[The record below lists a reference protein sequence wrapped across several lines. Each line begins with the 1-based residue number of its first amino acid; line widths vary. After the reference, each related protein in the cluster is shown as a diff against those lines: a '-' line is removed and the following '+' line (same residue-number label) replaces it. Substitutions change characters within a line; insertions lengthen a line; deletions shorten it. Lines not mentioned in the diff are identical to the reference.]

1 MRGRRF
7 ITMTKLPFALALTW
21 VLAGPLAAQP
31 RQPLPPEQGQDTS
44 VDDLRAALRLR
55 PDQER
60 AWQMFDQASRPDPQ
74 EETRQRNAF
83 ERMGSLRAP
92 QRFDLSIQ
100 MMRAELEATERR
112 ANALKS
118 FYGTLSPEQQS
129 IFDRETLPPRQQ

>member
-7 ITMTKLPFALALTW
+7 MTMSKLPFVLALT
-21 VLAGPLAAQP
+21 LALTGPLAAQP
-31 RQPLPPEQGQDTS
+31 GQPSSAP
-44 VDDLRAALRLR
+44 DLHDVLRLR

-60 AWQMFDQASRPDPQ
+60 AWQAFDDASRPDPQ

-112 ANALKS
+112 ANALKN
-118 FYGTLSPEQQS
+118 FYATLSPEQQA
-129 IFDRETLPPRQQ
+129 IFDRETLAQRQ

>member
-7 ITMTKLPFALALTW
+7 ITMTRLPFTFALLLALT
-21 VLAGPLAAQP
+21 GPLAAQP
-31 RQPLPPEQGQDTS
+31 RQPPPQESGQS
-44 VDDLRAALRLR
+44 VDDLHDALRLR

-60 AWQMFDQASRPDPQ
+60 AWQIFDEASRPDPQ
-74 EETRQRNAF
+74 EEDRQRNAF

-92 QRFDLSIQ
+92 QRFDLSLQ

-112 ANALKS
+112 ANALKV
-118 FYGTLSPEQQS
+118 FYGTLTPQQQA